1 MQITYSFRVPAID
14 KFYCSLTTKLGWRRN
29 IRVIIQHVEWGVS
42 RKRKVLNN
50 VKIKIVDIGHNFT
63 FSILWQ
69 ARIL

>member
-1 MQITYSFRVPAID
+1 MAAKYP
-14 KFYCSLTTKLGWRRN
+14 
-29 IRVIIQHVEWGVS
+29 RVIIQHVEWGVS

-50 VKIKIVDIGHNFT
+50 VKIKILRVDIGHNFT